1 MSRRSSS
8 SSSSRRARLSS
19 CLSVAVAV
27 WLVSAGVSAQ
37 SADAALRTTAP
48 PELPAGAGA
57 DIARMGCLTC
67 HDAALIVQQRLSRDG
82 WAREVEKMI
91 GWGAVVDSAD
101 RIGLVDYL
109 TRHFGPAGTGWLTAQ
124 ASATGEALVRTRCL
138 TCHDD
143 RLIVQ
148 QRLDAAG
155 WGRVV
160 DKMIGWGAAVSTAE
174 RAALVEHLA
183 SSPIPR

>member
-1 MSRRSSS
+1 MSRR
-8 SSSSRRARLSS
+8 SSRRARLSS

-37 SADAALRTTAP
+37 SAGAALRTTAR
-48 PELPAGAGA
+48 PELPAGDGAGT
-57 DIARMGCLTC
+57 ARARCLTC
-67 HDAALIVQQRLSRDG
+67 HGADLISQQRLSRDG
-82 WAREVEKMI
+82 WTREVDKMI
-91 GWGAVVDSAD
+91 GWGAVVESAD

-109 TRHFGPAGTGWLTAQ
+109 TRHFGPAGTGRLTAQ

-160 DKMIGWGAAVSTAE
+160 DKMIGWGAAVGAAE

-183 SSPIPR
+183 PAPIPR